1 VPLRH
6 PGGYGA
12 RADEPCTTTRG
23 EIVTT
28 PSKSSEGRLH
38 FPFEDPVE
46 SLPATAQKILRAA
59 TSLLADKGYDAVTL
73 ENVAAAAGVNK
84 ASIRYNFGNKAGL
97 IIAVAD
103 ALIHDECLR
112 LAADVES
119 VPQEERLHAAMVGM
133 RRMILDANSFRGF
146 FDILPH
152 ALREP
157 ELRTRLFSLY
167 VWWYHQNLKWL
178 GLAVPGAEDN
188 EMLMGLAELIAAIP
202 DGLSVQAGLN
212 PDGFELGRPL
222 ATLEFLLR
230 NSMDR
235 LLEIAS
241 EVAGQETASAV

>member
-1 VPLRH
+1 
-6 PGGYGA
+6 
-12 RADEPCTTTRG
+12 
-23 EIVTT
+23 VTA
-28 PSKSSEGRLH
+28 SRKGSEGRLH

-46 SLPATAQKILRAA
+46 TLPATAQKILKAA
-59 TSLLADKGYDAVTL
+59 SALLAEKGYEAVTL

-119 VPQEERLHAAMVGM
+119 VPQEERLHAAMVGI

-146 FDILPH
+146 FDIFPH
-152 ALREP
+152 AMREP
-157 ELRTRLFSLY
+157 ELRTRLFALY
-167 VWWYHQNLKWL
+167 EWWYHQNLKWL
-178 GLAVPGAEDN
+178 GLAVPNAETND
-188 EMLMGLAELIAAIP
+188 MLMGLAELIAAIP

-230 NSMDR
+230 NSMAQ
-235 LLEIAS
+235 LVEIAAS
-241 EVAGQETASAV
+241 TAAEGARAAGAPATP